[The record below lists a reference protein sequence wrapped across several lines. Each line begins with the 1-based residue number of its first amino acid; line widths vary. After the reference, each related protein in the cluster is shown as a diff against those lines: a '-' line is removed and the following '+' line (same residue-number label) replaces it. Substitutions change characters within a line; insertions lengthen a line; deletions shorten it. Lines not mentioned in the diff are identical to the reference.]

1 MWPRAPTRNASVAG
15 TTAPT
20 SARTRGTRRS
30 ARAACRTSKDPARS
44 GDMPEARAHWTRW
57 LAVSAAVIVLDLA
70 TKAWVSAAF
79 ALGDVREVTPFFN
92 MVLMHNTGAAFSFLA
107 QAGGWQRWFFTAIT
121 IVISAAI
128 LVMLRRQHGRGAS
141 LGLALVLG
149 GALGNL
155 YDRLTLGHV
164 VDFIQVHAAGY
175 YWPAFNVA
183 DSAITVGVAILI
195 WDSLRAGRGAAPAQQ
210 EKP

>member
-1 MWPRAPTRNASVAG
+1 MREAD
-15 TTAPT
+15 
-20 SARTRGTRRS
+20 ARW
-30 ARAACRTSKDPARS
+30 
-44 GDMPEARAHWTRW
+44 MRW
-57 LAVSAAVIVLDLA
+57 LGASAAVVALDLA
-70 TKAWVSAAF
+70 TKAWVAAAF
-79 ALGDVREVTPFFN
+79 TLGEVREVTPFFDL
-92 MVLMHNTGAAFSFLA
+92 VLMHNTGAAFSFLA
-107 QAGGWQRWFFTAIT
+107 KAGGWQRWFFTGVS
-121 IVISAAI
+121 IVVSAVI
-128 LVMLRRQHGRGAS
+128 LVMLRRGTAHRAAS

-195 WDSLRAGRGAAPAQQ
+195 WDSLRDGLARRTARE

>member
-1 MWPRAPTRNASVAG
+1 
-15 TTAPT
+15 
-20 SARTRGTRRS
+20 
-30 ARAACRTSKDPARS
+30 
-44 GDMPEARAHWTRW
+44 MPEARAHWTRW

-79 ALGDVREVTPFFN
+79 TLGEAREVTPFFN
-92 MVLMHNTGAAFSFLA
+92 LVLMHNTGAAFSFLA
-107 QAGGWQRWFFTAIT
+107 QAGGWQRWFFTGIT

-128 LVMLRRQHGRGAS
+128 LVMLRRRHGRGVS

-155 YDRLTLGHV
+155 YDRLMLGHV

-183 DSAITVGVAILI
+183 DSAICVGVAILI